1 MFHKEKG
8 FTLVELLVAI
18 SIMSI
23 ILIMAI
29 PSIGAIQQ
37 RNANKRYKN
46 YGETLISSG
55 KLYTDSNNID
65 MFGYEQ
71 DGCYDIKFES
81 MVDKKLAK
89 DIDYKDVTC
98 ADKTLKRTFVRV
110 KRLDGQ
116 YKYQLSMYCVDSK
129 GNMTYSNL
137 MKDKEPICAGEK
149 SYLGP
154 EVIINPEKT
163 NGWSN
168 NKNYKVSITVKDDD
182 GLLENNELEYAWC
195 SKSDCSDVTSYTKIS
210 FKNKRDVKKASEK
223 IKRPKND
230 GIYYLAIRSVK
241 IVDVFNHASNV
252 NKIAGP
258 YKLDATPPT
267 CESSGGRTTWLNS
280 SVAGGQTIYGK
291 CTDNLSGCV
300 ENEVKKDFTA
310 DKKGNESPG
319 TVRDNAGN
327 STTCENQQIMIDKTA
342 PTCTSSGGST
352 GWGRTAVTVKGEC
365 KDNLSGCVKATIQQT
380 FSQNGNYAGSPGTV
394 QDVAGNNT
402 PCAAKSVLIDTVA
415 PTCTVKKS
423 NNKSSS
429 GITIK
434 VTCGDALSGVS
445 NCWTSSSAKTV
456 TKTKITST
464 VQYNKSSATNM
475 YKTYR
480 VTDKAG
486 NIKAC
491 AKVTVTKQKDTW
503 GSCVSTK
510 NTCKGGNVSTGKFK
524 WCYGRSCSSC
534 SYSDKNTALNDCVA
548 AHRTTGGSTKCS
560 TSGCTKYDSCATG
573 NPKECVAGW
582 KNKWTNDKNCKAKN
596 KSVRCRY
603 VYS

>member
-1 MFHKEKG
+1 MFHKQKG

-46 YGETLISSG
+46 YGETLVSSG

-81 MVDKKLAK
+81 MVDKKLTK

-98 ADKTLKRTFVRV
+98 ADKTAQRTFVRV

-116 YKYQLSMYCVDSK
+116 YKYQLSMYCVDSE
-129 GNMTYSNL
+129 GNMTYSDL
-137 MKDKEPICAGEK
+137 MTDKEPICAGEK

-154 EVIINPEKT
+154 EVIVNPEKT
-163 NGWSN
+163 NGWN
-168 NKNYKVSITVKDDD
+168 NDKNYKVSITVKDDD

-223 IKRPKND
+223 IKRPTAD
-230 GIYYLAIRSVK
+230 GIYYLAVRTVK
-241 IVDVFNHASNV
+241 VSDVFNHAANV
-252 NKIAGP
+252 NKIFGP

-300 ENEVKKDFTA
+300 EDEIKKEFTA
-310 DKKGNESPG
+310 DKKENESPG

-327 STTCENQQIMIDKTA
+327 STTCEKQQIMIDKTA
-342 PTCTSSGGST
+342 PICKSSGGSSS
-352 GWGRTAVTVKGEC
+352 WRTSGTVTVSGVCES
-365 KDNLSGCVKATIQQT
+365 DNLSGCNASRNPAAKQLSTDMN
-380 FSQNGNYAGSPGTV
+380 QNVSPG
-394 QDVAGNNT
+394 DVYDNAGNKKT
-402 PCAAKSVLIDTVA
+402 CDSQLVMIDKTA
-415 PTCTVKKS
+415 PTCKVTKS
-423 NNKSSS
+423 NNGSTS
-429 GITIK
+429 GITVK
-434 VTCGDALSGVS
+434 VKCSDALSGVS
-445 NCWTSSSAKTV
+445 NCWTSSTDKTV
-456 TKTKITST
+456 TKKSITST
-464 VQYNKSSATNM
+464 LKYDSSSSVNEI
-475 YKTYR
+475 KKYR
-480 VTDKAG
+480 VTDNAG
-486 NIKAC
+486 NTKAC
-491 AKVTVTKQKDTW
+491 TKVTVTKKVQKKDYS
-503 GSCVSTK
+503 SCKTST
-510 NTCKGGNVSTGKFK
+510 N
-524 WCYGRSCSSC
+524 SC
-534 SYSDKNTALNDCVA
+534 SYGSVSSSSDCKNSGHSTPCCIDGSGVGAQTCSNRKGTWYNAKSDQRGDCI
-548 AHRTTGGSTKCS
+548 TDISTNCVEGWDDKWQNVSSCKNSSTRKCQ
-560 TSGCTKYDSCATG
+560 TLYYY
-573 NPKECVAGW
+573 E
-582 KNKWTNDKNCKAKN
+582 
-596 KSVRCRY
+596 
-603 VYS
+603 

>member
-1 MFHKEKG
+1 MKIRIKEKG

-129 GNMTYSNL
+129 GNMAYSDL

-154 EVIINPEKT
+154 EVIVNPEKT

-195 SKSDCSDVTSYTKIS
+195 SKSDCSDITSYTKIK

-223 IKRPKND
+223 IKIPSTD
-230 GIYYLAIRSVK
+230 GIYYLAVRTVK
-241 IVDVFNHASNV
+241 VSDVFNHTTT
-252 NKIAGP
+252 IDRTTTPYGP
-258 YKLDATPPT
+258 YKLDATAPT
-267 CESSGGRTTWLNS
+267 CESRGGRTTWLNS

-415 PTCTVKKS
+415 PTCTVQKS
-423 NNKSSS
+423 DNNSAS
-429 GITIK
+429 GVTIK
-434 VTCGDALSGVS
+434 VSCGDALSGVS
-445 NCWTSSSAKTV
+445 KCWTSSTDKTV
-456 TKTKITST
+456 TKDKITST
-464 VQYNKSSATNM
+464 VEYNPNSTKNI
-475 YKTYR
+475 YKEYR
-480 VTDKAG
+480 VEDNAG
-486 NIKAC
+486 NSVQC
-491 AKVTVTKQKDTW
+491 SKVTVNLQKDTW
-503 GSCVSTK
+503 NSCKTGSNTCKYGCDSCKRKGKRAIGSYALCVAECPGDSYCSPEYDYSCSYTYYEDCNCSNCYSGS
-510 NTCKGGNVSTGKFK
+510 NTCKGGWN
-524 WCYGRSCSSC
+524 
-534 SYSDKNTALNDCVA
+534 KN
-548 AHRTTGGSTKCS
+548 
-560 TSGCTKYDSCATG
+560 
-573 NPKECVAGW
+573 W
-582 KNKWTNDKNCKAKN
+582 KNVTSCKAATN
-596 KSVRCRY
+596 SVRCRY
-603 VYS
+603 HY